1 MSEIKNS
8 LSNLRFVILAA
19 GNGTRNYPH
28 SKGQVHKSLLPFGSM
43 RMLDETLRCIN
54 EISLEGKPKV
64 TMVVSN
70 KEVEKYFLE
79 ALEKDLKVEN
89 KFRNNGREKQ
99 AELLSKLSILDK
111 IDLSF
116 VYQETPK
123 GVGQAIGL
131 VKNEFPEEN
140 IPFFTIFSDDLIFPK
155 VGIDLSKYKQPITRM
170 AERYINDGCEGNLY
184 FTKVVDNPERW
195 GIIDEGYITEKPTHL
210 KTGEASFVGFI
221 LDKEVISNLG
231 DAAKNVEIKGT
242 EEYNRW
248 NNEGKEIYQMPYINA
263 AVEKDF
269 KKMAIRTEVLR
280 KEDEVLM
287 DGGSLEG
294 YEKVLIQT
302 LLTSSIN
309 KEENIEFAKVVLNEL
324 NK

>member
-1 MSEIKNS
+1 MSENNKTLND
-8 LSNLRFVILAA
+8 LRFVILAA
-19 GNGTRNYPH
+19 GSGTRNYPH

-54 EISLEGKPKV
+54 EISYNGRPKV

-70 KEVEKYFLE
+70 SEVEKYFLE
-79 ALEKDLKVEN
+79 ALKKDEKVEN
-89 KFRNNGREKQ
+89 KFKNNGRENQ
-99 AELLSKLSILDK
+99 AKLLSKLSILDK

-131 VKNEFPEEN
+131 VRNKFSNEN
-140 IPFFTIFSDDLIFPK
+140 IPFFTIFSDDFIFPK
-155 VGIDLSKYKQPITRM
+155 IGINFSTYKQPITRM
-170 AERYINDGCEGNLY
+170 AERYISEGCKGNLY
-184 FTKVVDNPERW
+184 FTKVVNNPERW
-195 GIIDEGYITEKPTHL
+195 GIIDKGYITEKPTHL

-221 LDKEVISNLG
+221 LDKEVISDLG
-231 DAAKNVEIKGT
+231 AAAENVEIKGT

-248 NNEGKEIYQMPYINA
+248 NSEGKEIYQMPYINS

-269 KKMAIRTEVLR
+269 EKMAIRTEVLK
-280 KEDEVLM
+280 KEEEILM

-294 YEKVLIQT
+294 YEKVLLQT

-309 KEENIEFAKVVLNEL
+309 KEENIEFAKIVLNEL